1 LEPTARTGYFPGV
14 VLEFTKMNG
23 AGNDFVL
30 IDNRSHQTELQPA
43 QIVRLC
49 DRHKGVGAD
58 GVILLVPCV
67 SGKADWAWDF
77 YNSDGSSAEMCGNG
91 ARCFAR
97 FVRRLTG
104 GDGPISF
111 ETRAG
116 VITALFKDSNVTVNL
131 TPPKDLK
138 LRQQVPLTLG
148 VAKIN
153 SLDTGVPH
161 AVLFVPD
168 ADKAMVSILGAEIRN
183 HPHFAPKGTNVNFVQ
198 VLGPGRIRVRT
209 YERGVEGETLACGTG
224 VTASALITAELR
236 AYPSPVQVQ
245 VQSGDTLEIS
255 FERSNGQ
262 FTQVGLTGPAEFAF
276 EGRIEV

>member
-1 LEPTARTGYFPGV
+1 
-14 VLEFTKMNG
+14 MNG

-30 IDNRSHQTELQPA
+30 IDNRSRQTELQPA

-198 VLGPGRIRVRT
+198 VLGQGRIRVRT

>member
-1 LEPTARTGYFPGV
+1 MVDFA
-14 VLEFTKMNG
+14 KMNG

-30 IDNRSHQTELQPA
+30 IDNRSRQMQLQPA
-43 QIVRLC
+43 QIARLC

-58 GVILLVPCV
+58 GVILLAPCL
-67 SGKADWAWDF
+67 SGQADWAWDF

-104 GDGPISF
+104 ASGPLSF
-111 ETRAG
+111 ATRAG
-116 VITALFKDSNVTVNL
+116 VITAHFQGNGVRVNL
-131 TPPKDLK
+131 TPPREWR
-138 LRQQVPLTLG
+138 LRQQVPLSLG
-148 VAKIN
+148 PTEIHA
-153 SLDTGVPH
+153 LDTGVPH

-168 ADKAMVSILGAEIRN
+168 ADKAMVLPLGAEIRN
-183 HPHFAPKGTNVNFVQ
+183 HPYFAPRGTNVNFVQ
-198 VLGPGRIRVRT
+198 VLGPGQIRVRT

-236 AYPSPVQVQ
+236 GFPSPVQVQ
-245 VQSGDTLEIS
+245 VQSGDTLVIS
-255 FERSNGQ
+255 FDRTNGL
-262 FTQVGLTGPAEFAF
+262 FTQVGLAGPAEFVF

>member
-1 LEPTARTGYFPGV
+1 
-14 VLEFTKMNG
+14 MNG

-30 IDNRSHQTELQPA
+30 IDNRSRQMELLPA
-43 QIVRLC
+43 QIVRIC

-58 GVILLVPCV
+58 GVIILVPCA

-116 VITALFKDSNVTVNL
+116 VITAHFKGNDVTVNL
-131 TPPKDLK
+131 TPPRDLK
-138 LRQQVPLTLG
+138 LRQQVPLALG
-148 VAKIN
+148 VAKI
-153 SLDTGVPH
+153 SSFDTGVPH

-168 ADKAMVSILGAEIRN
+168 ADKAMVTLLGAEIRN

-236 AYPSPVQVQ
+236 AYPSPVLVQ

-255 FERSNGQ
+255 FERANGQ
-262 FTQVGLTGPAEFAF
+262 FTQVGLTGPADFVF